1 MQRTENDKSP
11 NTPHSH
17 KFTIADDE
25 AVETLISK
33 LETSRAGRVNR
44 EKLRQALETAMEEY
58 RGTDETERKAF
69 FHGMLTG
76 YAVALKVEGETPA
89 KKQM

>member
-1 MQRTENDKSP
+1 MQRTGNYKS
-11 NTPHSH
+11 PHSH

-25 AVETLISK
+25 AVGTLIGK
-33 LETSRAGRVNR
+33 LKTSGVGHVNR

-76 YAVALKVEGETPA
+76 YAVALKVEGKAPA
-89 KKQM
+89 KKQK